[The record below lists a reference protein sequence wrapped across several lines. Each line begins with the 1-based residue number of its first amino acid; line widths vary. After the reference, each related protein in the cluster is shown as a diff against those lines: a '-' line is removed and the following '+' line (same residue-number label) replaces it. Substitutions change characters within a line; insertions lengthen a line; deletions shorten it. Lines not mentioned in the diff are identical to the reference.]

1 MKIVI
6 APDSY
11 KESLSALEVAQAV
24 EAGFRQVFP
33 DADYVLVPVAD
44 GGEGTVD
51 AMVAA
56 TGGRKE
62 TVTVSG
68 PLGEPVEAFY
78 GLTGEGDTAVIE
90 MAAASGL
97 ALVPPDRRN
106 PLLTSSRGTG
116 ELIRAALDAGA
127 RRFILGIG
135 GSATNDGGAGMVQA
149 LGARLLD
156 LEGRELDGSG
166 GDLARLER
174 IDVSALD
181 PRLAECRIEVAC
193 DVDNPLT
200 GARGASAV
208 FGPQKGATP
217 EMVQALDANL
227 ARLARIVGRDLGVAV
242 DTVPGAGAAGGM
254 GAAMLAFFGATLKPG
269 IEIVTA
275 AVDLD
280 TQVRDAD
287 LVITGE
293 GRIDFQTVHGKTPIG
308 VARVAKRHGKPVI
321 GIAGSLGAEVGV
333 VHAHGIDAV
342 FSVLGKPCT
351 LDEALR
357 DAAANVQLTARNVA
371 TVLRL
376 GSAARSGA

>member
-280 TQVRDAD
+280 DHVRDAD

-357 DAAANVQLTARNVA
+357 DAAANVELTARNVA
-371 TVLRL
+371 AVLRIGL
-376 GSAARSGA
+376 VRD

>member
-78 GLTGEGDTAVIE
+78 GLTGDGDTAVIE

-227 ARLARIVGRDLGVAV
+227 ARLARIVERDLGVAV
-242 DTVPGAGAAGGM
+242 DAVPGAGAAGGM

-280 TQVRDAD
+280 DHVRDAD

-357 DAAANVQLTARNVA
+357 DAAANVELTARNVA
-371 TVLRL
+371 AVLRIGL
-376 GSAARSGA
+376 VRD

>member
-1 MKIVI
+1 MKKIVI

-24 EAGFRQVFP
+24 AAGFRQIFP
-33 DADYVLVPVAD
+33 DAEYVLVPVAD

-56 TGGRKE
+56 TGGRRE
-62 TVTVSG
+62 TVVVSG
-68 PLGEPVEAFY
+68 PLGERVEAFY
-78 GLTGEGDTAVIE
+78 GLTGDGATAVIE

-97 ALVPPDRRN
+97 ALVPPARRN
-106 PLLTSSRGTG
+106 PLRTSSRGTG

-156 LEGRELDGSG
+156 AEGRELDGSG

-200 GARGASAV
+200 GPRGASAV

-217 EMVQALDANL
+217 EMVQVLDANL
-227 ARLARIVGRDLGVAV
+227 AHLARIVERDLGVSV
-242 DTVPGAGAAGGM
+242 DRVLGAGAAGGM

-280 TQVRDAD
+280 AHVRDAD

-308 VARVAKRHGKPVI
+308 VARVAKRHGKAVI
-321 GIAGSLGAEVGV
+321 GIAGSLGANVGV
-333 VHAHGIDAV
+333 VHEHGIDAV
-342 FSVLGKPCT
+342 FSVLSRPCT
-351 LDEALR
+351 LEEALG
-357 DAAANVQLTARNVA
+357 DAAANVELTARNVA
-371 TVLRL
+371 AVLRM
-376 GSAARSGA
+376 GMGRV

>member
-1 MKIVI
+1 MKIVS

-78 GLTGEGDTAVIE
+78 GLTGDGDTAVIE

-227 ARLARIVGRDLGVAV
+227 ARLARIVERDLGVAV
-242 DTVPGAGAAGGM
+242 DAVPGAGAAGGM

-280 TQVRDAD
+280 THVRDAD

-357 DAAANVQLTARNVA
+357 DAAANVELTARNVA
-371 TVLRL
+371 AVLRIGL
-376 GSAARSGA
+376 VRD

>member
-78 GLTGEGDTAVIE
+78 GLTGDGDTAVIE

-217 EMVQALDANL
+217 EMVQVLDANL

-357 DAAANVQLTARNVA
+357 DAAANVELTARNVA
-371 TVLRL
+371 AVLRIGL
-376 GSAARSGA
+376 VRD

>member
-78 GLTGEGDTAVIE
+78 GLTGDGDTAVIE

-106 PLLTSSRGTG
+106 PLLTNSRGTG

-280 TQVRDAD
+280 DHVRDAD

-357 DAAANVQLTARNVA
+357 DAAANVELTARNVA
-371 TVLRL
+371 AVLRIGL
-376 GSAARSGA
+376 VRD

>member
-78 GLTGEGDTAVIE
+78 GLTGDGDTAVIE

-127 RRFILGIG
+127 RRFLLGIG

-217 EMVQALDANL
+217 EMVQVLDANL

-280 TQVRDAD
+280 THVRDAD

-321 GIAGSLGAEVGV
+321 GIAGSLGANVGV
-333 VHAHGIDAV
+333 VHEHGIDAV
-342 FSVLGKPCT
+342 FSVLSKPCA

-357 DAAANVQLTARNVA
+357 DAAANVELTARNVA
-371 TVLRL
+371 AVLRM
-376 GSAARSGA
+376 GAGT

>member
-78 GLTGEGDTAVIE
+78 GLTGDGDTAVIE

-242 DTVPGAGAAGGM
+242 DAVPGAGAAGGM

-280 TQVRDAD
+280 DHVRDAD

-357 DAAANVQLTARNVA
+357 DAAANVELTARNVA
-371 TVLRL
+371 AVLRIGL
-376 GSAARSGA
+376 VRD